1 MNLAG
6 LADLQLAD
14 VEGVQHR
21 LGDYWQDRRVIVV
34 FLRHFG

>member
-1 MNLAG
+1 MNLAE

-14 VEGVQHR
+14 VDGVQHR
-21 LGDYWQDRRVIVV
+21 LGGYWEDRRAVVV